1 MVAVR
6 KLLVEIEIDE
16 IIEIATKLCS
26 TVGIPIHYE
35 DPLTNTGE
43 DTTTP
48 REFMWKPKVIFHSV
62 SFSRSFQKS

>member
-48 REFMWKPKVIFHSV
+48 REFM
-62 SFSRSFQKS
+62 